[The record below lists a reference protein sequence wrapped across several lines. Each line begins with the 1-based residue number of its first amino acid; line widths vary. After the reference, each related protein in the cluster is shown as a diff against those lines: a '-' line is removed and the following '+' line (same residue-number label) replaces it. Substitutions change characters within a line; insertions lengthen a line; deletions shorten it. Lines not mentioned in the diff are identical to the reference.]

1 MTDRID
7 PSVLERYPVK
17 EKIGQGAYGI
27 VYSATDR
34 FTGETVCLKKA
45 FDCYR
50 NALDSQRMYRDQ

>member
-34 FTGETVCLKKA
+34 VHRG
-45 FDCYR
+45 
-50 NALDSQRMYRDQ
+50 DSVPQESV